1 MDRPEDSNM
10 RLFASI
16 LEEATSKSKGD
27 NEMSKEDWKDILPK
41 KSSIVIWLVLLAIY
55 CFVK

>member
-1 MDRPEDSNM
+1 M

-16 LEEATSKSKGD
+16 LEKVTSKSKVN
-27 NEMSKEDWKDILPK
+27 NEMNKEDWKDILPK